1 VQNYFLS
8 SLATI
13 LKNNDFYFFYLKKQ
27 NLMCYEVLFIY
38 ELNFKSLLSM
48 KKFFA
53 SAVLLSMNIGVM
65 AQNDLIKSVID
76 GSFFN
81 FPQIRESVCDMRMFF
96 PTKGVKPAEYNRYD
110 FKTKY
115 DESIAKVMFETLN
128 GELISFEESLD
139 LAKADGIIV
148 LHKGK
153 IVFERYYGFLE
164 PDGTHAV
171 MSVSKT
177 LTGTLGAVLV
187 AEGIL
192 DENKK
197 VSYYVEELS
206 GSAFGSATIR
216 ELLDMTTALDYDEN
230 YNNPNSRIWEF
241 SQAGTPYPKPEDY
254 TGAKSYREFLQTVKQ
269 NGKHGQKFAYKTI
282 NTDALAWVITKVC
295 DKPLADLISERF
307 FKPMGAHI
315 EGYYQLDATGTEFAG
330 GGFNAALRDLAAFG
344 EMIRNDG
351 FFNGKQIIPQGLMRD
366 IIENSNANKFDKDSY
381 PLLKGWAYRNMWWV
395 MKNSDQAFCARGVH
409 GQVIYINPVA
419 ETVIVRLA
427 SHPEASNSVNDP
439 FSLPAYQAVADYL
452 KTK

>member
-1 VQNYFLS
+1 
-8 SLATI
+8 
-13 LKNNDFYFFYLKKQ
+13 
-27 NLMCYEVLFIY
+27 MCYEVLFIY

-192 DENKK
+192 DESKK

-315 EGYYQLDATGTEFAG
+315 EGYYQLDATGNEFAG

-419 ETVIVRLA
+419 ETVIVRLS
-427 SHPEASNSVNDP
+427 SHPNASNSVNDP

>member
-1 VQNYFLS
+1 
-8 SLATI
+8 
-13 LKNNDFYFFYLKKQ
+13 
-27 NLMCYEVLFIY
+27 MCYEVLFIY

-48 KKFFA
+48 KKFVA

>member
-1 VQNYFLS
+1 MY
-8 SLATI
+8 
-13 LKNNDFYFFYLKKQ
+13 
-27 NLMCYEVLFIY
+27 YEVLFIY

-48 KKFFA
+48 KKFVA
-53 SAVLLSMNIGVM
+53 SAVLLSMNIGAM

-76 GSFFN
+76 GSFFD

-96 PTKGVKPAEYNRYD
+96 PTKGVKPAEYNRYE
-110 FKTKY
+110 FKEKH
-115 DESIAKVMFETLN
+115 DDAIANIMFETLN

-187 AEGIL
+187 AEGVL
-192 DENKK
+192 DETKTA
-197 VSYYVEELS
+197 SYYVPELS
-206 GSAFGSATIR
+206 GSAFGNATIR
-216 ELLDMTTALDYDEN
+216 ELLDMTTALDYDED

-254 TGAKSYREFLQTVKQ
+254 KGAKSYREFLQTVKQ
-269 NGKHGQKFAYKTI
+269 KGVHGKKFAYRTI
-282 NTDALAWVITKVC
+282 NTDALAWVITRVC
-295 DKPLADLISERF
+295 DKPLAVLISERF
-307 FKPMGAHI
+307 WKPMGAHV
-315 EGYYQLDATGTEFAG
+315 EAYYQLDATGTEFAG
-330 GGFNAALRDLAAFG
+330 GGFDASLRDLAAFG

-366 IIENSNANKFDKDSY
+366 IIENSNANKFDKKSY

-419 ETVIVRLA
+419 ETVIVRLS
-427 SHPEASNSVNDP
+427 SHPNASNSVNDP

>member
-1 VQNYFLS
+1 
-8 SLATI
+8 
-13 LKNNDFYFFYLKKQ
+13 
-27 NLMCYEVLFIY
+27 MCYEVLFIY

-110 FKTKY
+110 FKSKN
-115 DESIAKVMFETLN
+115 DDAIGDLMFETLD
-128 GELISFEESLD
+128 GKLISFNQSLD
-139 LAKADGIIV
+139 MAKADGIIV

-153 IVFERYYGFLE
+153 IVFERYYAFLE

-192 DENKK
+192 DEKQK
-197 VSYYVEELS
+197 VSYYVPELKK
-206 GSAFGSATIR
+206 SAFGNATIR

-230 YNNPNSRIWEF
+230 YNNPSSRIWEF
-241 SQAGTPYPKPEDY
+241 SQAGTPYPKPDNY
-254 TGAKSYREFLQTVKQ
+254 KGAKSYREFLQTVKQ
-269 NGKHGQKFAYKTI
+269 KGTHGEKFGYKTI

-307 FKPMGAHI
+307 WKPMGAHI
-315 EGYYQLDATGTEFAG
+315 EAYYQLDATGTEFAG

-351 FFNGKQIIPQGLMRD
+351 YFNGKQIIPQGLMKD
-366 IIENSNANKFDKDSY
+366 IIENSNANKFDKESY

-395 MKNSDQAFCARGVH
+395 TKNNDKAFCARGVH
-409 GQVIYINPVA
+409 GQVIYIDPVA
-419 ETVIVRLA
+419 EMVIVRLS
-427 SHPEASNSVNDP
+427 SHAEASNAVNDP

>member
-1 VQNYFLS
+1 
-8 SLATI
+8 
-13 LKNNDFYFFYLKKQ
+13 
-27 NLMCYEVLFIY
+27 MCYEVLFIY

-254 TGAKSYREFLQTVKQ
+254 TGAKSYREFLQSVKQ

-427 SHPEASNSVNDP
+427 SHPNASNSVNDP

>member
-1 VQNYFLS
+1 MY
-8 SLATI
+8 
-13 LKNNDFYFFYLKKQ
+13 
-27 NLMCYEVLFIY
+27 YEVLFIY

-192 DENKK
+192 DESKK
-197 VSYYVEELS
+197 VSCYVEELS

>member
-1 VQNYFLS
+1 
-8 SLATI
+8 
-13 LKNNDFYFFYLKKQ
+13 
-27 NLMCYEVLFIY
+27 MCYEVLFIY

-48 KKFFA
+48 KKFVA

-110 FKTKY
+110 FKSKN
-115 DESIAKVMFETLN
+115 DDAIGDLMFETLD
-128 GELISFEESLD
+128 GKLISFNQSLD
-139 LAKADGIIV
+139 MAKADGIIV

-153 IVFERYYGFLE
+153 IVFERYYAFLE

-192 DENKK
+192 DEKQK
-197 VSYYVEELS
+197 VSYYVPELKK
-206 GSAFGSATIR
+206 SAFGNATIR

-230 YNNPNSRIWEF
+230 YNNPSSRIWEF
-241 SQAGTPYPKPEDY
+241 SQAGTPYPKPDNY
-254 TGAKSYREFLQTVKQ
+254 KGAKSYREFLQTVKQ
-269 NGKHGQKFAYKTI
+269 KGTHGEKFGYKTI

-307 FKPMGAHI
+307 WKPMGAHI
-315 EGYYQLDATGTEFAG
+315 EAYYQLDATGTEFAG

-351 FFNGKQIIPQGLMRD
+351 YFNGKQIIPQGLMKD
-366 IIENSNANKFDKDSY
+366 IIENSNANKFDKESY

-395 MKNSDQAFCARGVH
+395 TKNNDKAFCARGVH
-409 GQVIYINPVA
+409 GQVIYIDPVA
-419 ETVIVRLA
+419 EMVIVRLS
-427 SHPEASNSVNDP
+427 SHAEASNAVNDP

>member
-1 VQNYFLS
+1 
-8 SLATI
+8 
-13 LKNNDFYFFYLKKQ
+13 
-27 NLMCYEVLFIY
+27 MCYEVLFIY

-197 VSYYVEELS
+197 VSYYVPELS
-206 GSAFGSATIR
+206 NSAFGNATIR

-351 FFNGKQIIPQGLMRD
+351 FFNGKQILPQGLMRD
-366 IIENSNANKFDKDSY
+366 IIENSNANKFDKESY

-395 MKNSDQAFCARGVH
+395 MKNEDKAFCARGVH

>member
-1 VQNYFLS
+1 
-8 SLATI
+8 
-13 LKNNDFYFFYLKKQ
+13 
-27 NLMCYEVLFIY
+27 MLFIY
-38 ELNFKSLLSM
+38 ELILKYLLPM
-48 KKFFA
+48 KKLLA

-96 PTKGVKPAEYNRYD
+96 PTKGVKPAEYNRYE
-110 FKTKY
+110 FKEKH
-115 DESIAKVMFETLN
+115 DDAIANVMFETLN

-187 AEGIL
+187 AQGIL

-197 VSYYVEELS
+197 ASYYVPELS
-206 GSAFGSATIR
+206 VSAFGNATIR

-241 SQAGTPYPKPEDY
+241 SQAGTPYPKPENY
-254 TGAKSYREFLQTVKQ
+254 KGAKSYREFLQTVKQ
-269 NGKHGQKFAYKTI
+269 KGKHGQKFAYKTI
-282 NTDALAWVITKVC
+282 NTDALAWVITRVC
-295 DKPLADLISERF
+295 DKPLANLISEYF
-307 FKPMGAHI
+307 WQPMGAHF
-315 EGYYQLDATGTEFAG
+315 EGYYQLDGTGTEFAG
-330 GGFNAALRDLAAFG
+330 GGFNGALRDLAAFG

-351 FFNGKQIIPQGLMRD
+351 FFNGKQIIPKGLMSD
-366 IIENSNANKFDKDSY
+366 IIENSNASKFDKESY

-409 GQVIYINPVA
+409 GQVIYINPTA

-427 SHPEASNSVNDP
+427 SHPEASNGVNDP

>member
-1 VQNYFLS
+1 
-8 SLATI
+8 
-13 LKNNDFYFFYLKKQ
+13 
-27 NLMCYEVLFIY
+27 
-38 ELNFKSLLSM
+38 M

-53 SAVLLSMNIGVM
+53 SAVLLSMNIGAM

-76 GSFFN
+76 GSFFK

-96 PTKGVKPAEYNRYD
+96 PTKGVKPAEYNRYE
-110 FKTKY
+110 FKEKH
-115 DESIAKVMFETLN
+115 DDAIANIMFETLN
-128 GELISFEESLD
+128 GELISFEQSLD

-187 AEGIL
+187 AEGVL
-192 DENKK
+192 DETKTA
-197 VSYYVEELS
+197 SYYVPELS
-206 GSAFGSATIR
+206 GSAFGNATIR
-216 ELLDMTTALDYDEN
+216 ELLDMTTALDYDED

-241 SQAGTPYPKPEDY
+241 SQAGTPYPKPENY
-254 TGAKSYREFLQTVKQ
+254 TGAKSYREFLTTVKQ
-269 NGKHGQKFAYKTI
+269 YGKHGQKFGYKTI
-282 NTDALAWVITKVC
+282 NTDALAWVITRVC

-307 FKPMGAHI
+307 WKPMGAHF

-330 GGFNAALRDLAAFG
+330 GGFNGALRDLAAFG

-351 FFNGKQIIPQGLMRD
+351 YFNGKQIIPQGLMND
-366 IIENSNANKFDKDSY
+366 IIKNSNANKFDKENY

-395 MKNSDQAFCARGVH
+395 MKNDDKAFCARGVH
-409 GQVIYINPVA
+409 GQVIYINPTA
-419 ETVIVRLA
+419 EMVIVRLA
-427 SHPEASNSVNDP
+427 SHPEASNGVNDP

>member
-1 VQNYFLS
+1 
-8 SLATI
+8 
-13 LKNNDFYFFYLKKQ
+13 
-27 NLMCYEVLFIY
+27 MCYEVLFIY

-351 FFNGKQIIPQGLMRD
+351 FFNGKQILPQGLMRD
-366 IIENSNANKFDKDSY
+366 IIENSNANKFDKESY

-395 MKNSDQAFCARGVH
+395 MKNEDKAFCARGVH

>member
-1 VQNYFLS
+1 
-8 SLATI
+8 
-13 LKNNDFYFFYLKKQ
+13 
-27 NLMCYEVLFIY
+27 MCYEVLFIY

-427 SHPEASNSVNDP
+427 SHPNASNSVNDP

>member
-1 VQNYFLS
+1 
-8 SLATI
+8 
-13 LKNNDFYFFYLKKQ
+13 
-27 NLMCYEVLFIY
+27 
-38 ELNFKSLLSM
+38 M
-48 KKFFA
+48 KKLLA

-110 FKTKY
+110 FKSKN
-115 DESIAKVMFETLN
+115 DDAIGDLMFETLD
-128 GELISFEESLD
+128 GKLISFNQSLD
-139 LAKADGIIV
+139 MAKADGIIV

-153 IVFERYYGFLE
+153 IVFERYYAFLE

-192 DENKK
+192 DEKQK
-197 VSYYVEELS
+197 VSYYVPELKK
-206 GSAFGSATIR
+206 SAFGNATIR

-230 YNNPNSRIWEF
+230 YNNPSSRIWEF
-241 SQAGTPYPKPEDY
+241 SQAGTPYPKPDNY
-254 TGAKSYREFLQTVKQ
+254 KGAKSYREFLQTVKQ
-269 NGKHGQKFAYKTI
+269 KGTHGEKFGYKTI

-307 FKPMGAHI
+307 WKPMGAHI
-315 EGYYQLDATGTEFAG
+315 EAYYQLDATGTEFAG

-351 FFNGKQIIPQGLMRD
+351 YFNGKQIIPQGLMKD
-366 IIENSNANKFDKDSY
+366 IIENSNANKFDKESY

-395 MKNSDQAFCARGVH
+395 TKNNDKAFCARGVH
-409 GQVIYINPVA
+409 GQVIYIDPVA
-419 ETVIVRLA
+419 EMVIVRLS
-427 SHPEASNSVNDP
+427 SHAEASNAVNDP

>member
-1 VQNYFLS
+1 
-8 SLATI
+8 
-13 LKNNDFYFFYLKKQ
+13 
-27 NLMCYEVLFIY
+27 MLFIY
-38 ELNFKSLLSM
+38 ELILKSLLSM
-48 KKFFA
+48 KKLLA

-110 FKTKY
+110 FNTKY
-115 DESIAKVMFETLN
+115 DEAIAKVMFETLN

-197 VSYYVEELS
+197 VSYYVPELS
-206 GSAFGSATIR
+206 NSAFGSATIR

-254 TGAKSYREFLQTVKQ
+254 TGAKSYREFLQSVKQ
-269 NGKHGQKFAYKTI
+269 NGKHGEKFGYKTI

-295 DKPLADLISERF
+295 NKPLADLISERF

-351 FFNGKQIIPQGLMRD
+351 FFNGKQILPQGLMKD
-366 IIENSNANKFDKDSY
+366 IIENSNANKFDKESY

-395 MKNSDQAFCARGVH
+395 MKNEDKAFCARGVH

-439 FSLPAYQAVADYL
+439 FSLPAYQALADYL

>member
-1 VQNYFLS
+1 MY
-8 SLATI
+8 
-13 LKNNDFYFFYLKKQ
+13 
-27 NLMCYEVLFIY
+27 YEVLFIY

-96 PTKGVKPAEYNRYD
+96 PTKGVKPAEYNRYE
-110 FKTKY
+110 FKTKS
-115 DESIAKVMFETLN
+115 DDAIANIMFETLN

-187 AEGIL
+187 AEGVL
-192 DENKK
+192 DEGKTA
-197 VSYYVEELS
+197 SYYVPELQ
-206 GSAFGSATIR
+206 GSAFGNATIR

-230 YNNPNSRIWEF
+230 YNNPSSRIWEF

-254 TGAKSYREFLQTVKQ
+254 KGAKSYREFLQSVKQ
-269 NGKHGQKFAYKTI
+269 KGVHGKKFAYKTI
-282 NTDALAWVITKVC
+282 NTDALAWVITRVC
-295 DKPLADLISERF
+295 DKSLADLISERF
-307 FKPMGAHI
+307 FKPMGAHV

-330 GGFNAALRDLAAFG
+330 GGFNGALRDLAAFG

-351 FFNGKQIIPQGLMRD
+351 FFNGKQILPKGLMND
-366 IIENSNANKFDKDSY
+366 LLEKSNANKFDKESY
-381 PLLKGWAYRNMWWV
+381 PILKGWAYRNMWWIT
-395 MKNSDQAFCARGVH
+395 KNSDNAFCARGVH
-409 GQVIYINPVA
+409 GQVIYINPKA
-419 ETVIVRLA
+419 EMVLVRLA

>member
-1 VQNYFLS
+1 
-8 SLATI
+8 
-13 LKNNDFYFFYLKKQ
+13 
-27 NLMCYEVLFIY
+27 MCYEVLFIY

-192 DENKK
+192 DESKK

>member
-1 VQNYFLS
+1 MVM
-8 SLATI
+8 
-13 LKNNDFYFFYLKKQ
+13 FFNV
-27 NLMCYEVLFIY
+27 NLI
-38 ELNFKSLLSM
+38 
-48 KKFFA
+48 
-53 SAVLLSMNIGVM
+53 
-65 AQNDLIKSVID
+65 AQTDLIKSVID

-96 PTKGVKPAEYNRYD
+96 PTKGVKPAEYNRYE
-110 FKTKY
+110 FKTKS
-115 DESIAKVMFETLN
+115 DDAIANIMFETLN

-187 AEGIL
+187 AEGVL
-192 DENKK
+192 DEGKTA
-197 VSYYVEELS
+197 SYYVPELQ
-206 GSAFGSATIR
+206 GSAFGNATIR

-254 TGAKSYREFLQTVKQ
+254 TGAKSYREFLQSVKQ
-269 NGKHGQKFAYKTI
+269 KGVHGKKFAYKTI
-282 NTDALAWVITKVC
+282 NTDALAWVITRVC
-295 DKPLADLISERF
+295 DKSLADLISERF
-307 FKPMGAHI
+307 FKPMGAHV

-330 GGFNAALRDLAAFG
+330 GGFNGALRDLAAFG

-351 FFNGKQIIPQGLMRD
+351 FFNGKQILPKGLMND
-366 IIENSNANKFDKDSY
+366 LLEKSNANKFDKESY
-381 PLLKGWAYRNMWWV
+381 PILKGWAYRNMWWIT
-395 MKNSDQAFCARGVH
+395 KNSDNAFCARGVH
-409 GQVIYINPVA
+409 GQVIYINPKA
-419 ETVIVRLA
+419 EMVLVRLA

>member
-1 VQNYFLS
+1 MY
-8 SLATI
+8 
-13 LKNNDFYFFYLKKQ
+13 
-27 NLMCYEVLFIY
+27 YEVLFIY

-96 PTKGVKPAEYNRYD
+96 PTKGVKPAEYNRYE
-110 FKTKY
+110 FKEKH
-115 DESIAKVMFETLN
+115 DDAIANIMFETLN

-187 AEGIL
+187 AEGVL
-192 DENKK
+192 DETKTA
-197 VSYYVEELS
+197 SYYVPELS
-206 GSAFGSATIR
+206 GSAFGNATIR
-216 ELLDMTTALDYDEN
+216 ELLDMTTALDYDED

-241 SQAGTPYPKPEDY
+241 SQAGTPYPKPENY

-269 NGKHGQKFAYKTI
+269 KGVHGKKFAYRTI
-282 NTDALAWVITKVC
+282 NTDALAWIITRVC
-295 DKPLADLISERF
+295 DKPLAVLISERF
-307 FKPMGAHI
+307 WKPMGAHV
-315 EGYYQLDATGTEFAG
+315 EAYYQLDATGTEFAG
-330 GGFNAALRDLAAFG
+330 GGFDASLRDLAAFG

-351 FFNGKQIIPQGLMRD
+351 FFNGKQIIPKGLMKD
-366 IIENSNANKFDKDSY
+366 IIENSNANKFDKASY

-395 MKNSDQAFCARGVH
+395 TKNTDKAFCARGVH
-409 GQVIYINPVA
+409 GQVIFINPVA
-419 ETVIVRLA
+419 EMVIVRLA
-427 SHPEASNSVNDP
+427 SHPQASNGVNDP
-439 FSLPAYQAVADYL
+439 FSLPAYQAIADYL
-452 KTK
+452 KSKD

>member
-1 VQNYFLS
+1 
-8 SLATI
+8 
-13 LKNNDFYFFYLKKQ
+13 
-27 NLMCYEVLFIY
+27 MCYEVLFIY

>member
-1 VQNYFLS
+1 MY
-8 SLATI
+8 
-13 LKNNDFYFFYLKKQ
+13 
-27 NLMCYEVLFIY
+27 YEVLFIY
-38 ELNFKSLLSM
+38 KLNFKSLLSM
-48 KKFFA
+48 KKFVA

-96 PTKGVKPAEYNRYD
+96 PTKGVKPAEYNRYE
-110 FKTKY
+110 FKEKH
-115 DESIAKVMFETLN
+115 DDAIANIMFETLN

-187 AEGIL
+187 AEGVL
-192 DENKK
+192 DETKTA
-197 VSYYVEELS
+197 SYYVPELS
-206 GSAFGSATIR
+206 GSAFGNATIR
-216 ELLDMTTALDYDEN
+216 ELLDMTTALDYDED

-241 SQAGTPYPKPEDY
+241 SQAGTPYPKPENY

-269 NGKHGQKFAYKTI
+269 KGVHGKKFAYRTI
-282 NTDALAWVITKVC
+282 NTDALAWVITRVC
-295 DKPLADLISERF
+295 DKPLAVLISERF
-307 FKPMGAHI
+307 WKPMGAHV
-315 EGYYQLDATGTEFAG
+315 EAYYQLDATGTEFAG
-330 GGFNAALRDLAAFG
+330 GGFDASLRDLAAFG

-351 FFNGKQIIPQGLMRD
+351 FFNGKQIIPKGLMKD
-366 IIENSNANKFDKDSY
+366 IIENSNANKFDKASY

-395 MKNSDQAFCARGVH
+395 TKNTDKAFCARGVH
-409 GQVIYINPVA
+409 GQVIFINPVA
-419 ETVIVRLA
+419 EMVIVRLA
-427 SHPEASNSVNDP
+427 SHPQASNGVNDP

-452 KTK
+452 KSKD

>member
-1 VQNYFLS
+1 
-8 SLATI
+8 
-13 LKNNDFYFFYLKKQ
+13 
-27 NLMCYEVLFIY
+27 
-38 ELNFKSLLSM
+38 
-48 KKFFA
+48 
-53 SAVLLSMNIGVM
+53 
-65 AQNDLIKSVID
+65 
-76 GSFFN
+76 
-81 FPQIRESVCDMRMFF
+81 MFF

-192 DENKK
+192 DESKK

>member
-1 VQNYFLS
+1 
-8 SLATI
+8 
-13 LKNNDFYFFYLKKQ
+13 
-27 NLMCYEVLFIY
+27 MCYEVLFIY

-48 KKFFA
+48 KKFVA

-427 SHPEASNSVNDP
+427 SHPNASNSVNDP

>member
-1 VQNYFLS
+1 MY
-8 SLATI
+8 
-13 LKNNDFYFFYLKKQ
+13 
-27 NLMCYEVLFIY
+27 YEVLFIY

-48 KKFFA
+48 KKFVA

-96 PTKGVKPAEYNRYD
+96 PTKGVKPAEYNRYE
-110 FKTKY
+110 FKEKH
-115 DESIAKVMFETLN
+115 DDAIANIMFETLN

-187 AEGIL
+187 AEGVL
-192 DENKK
+192 DETKTA
-197 VSYYVEELS
+197 SYYVPELS
-206 GSAFGSATIR
+206 GSAFENATIR
-216 ELLDMTTALDYDEN
+216 ELLDMTTALDYDED

-241 SQAGTPYPKPEDY
+241 SQAGTPYPKPENY
-254 TGAKSYREFLQTVKQ
+254 TGAKNYREFLQTVKQ
-269 NGKHGQKFAYKTI
+269 KGVHGKKFAYRTI
-282 NTDALAWVITKVC
+282 NTDALAWVITRVC
-295 DKPLADLISERF
+295 DKPLAVLISERF
-307 FKPMGAHI
+307 WKPMGAHV
-315 EGYYQLDATGTEFAG
+315 EAYYQLDATGTEFAG
-330 GGFNAALRDLAAFG
+330 GGFDASLRDLAAFG

-351 FFNGKQIIPQGLMRD
+351 FFNGKQIIPKGLMKD
-366 IIENSNANKFDKDSY
+366 IIENSNANKFDKASY

-395 MKNSDQAFCARGVH
+395 TKNTDKAFCARGVH
-409 GQVIYINPVA
+409 GQVIFINPVA
-419 ETVIVRLA
+419 EMVIVRLA
-427 SHPEASNSVNDP
+427 SHPQASNGVNDP

-452 KTK
+452 KSKD

>member
-1 VQNYFLS
+1 MY
-8 SLATI
+8 
-13 LKNNDFYFFYLKKQ
+13 
-27 NLMCYEVLFIY
+27 YEVLFIY
-38 ELNFKSLLSM
+38 ELILKSLLSM
-48 KKFFA
+48 KKLLA

-115 DESIAKVMFETLN
+115 DEAIAKVMFETLN

-197 VSYYVEELS
+197 ASYYVPELS
-206 GSAFGSATIR
+206 ASAFGNATIR

-241 SQAGTPYPKPEDY
+241 SQAGTPYPKPENY
-254 TGAKSYREFLQTVKQ
+254 KGAKSYREFLQSVKQ
-269 NGKHGQKFAYKTI
+269 NGKHGEKFGYKTI

-295 DKPLADLISERF
+295 NKPLADLISERF

-351 FFNGKQIIPQGLMRD
+351 FFNGKQIIPQGLMKD
-366 IIENSNANKFDKDSY
+366 IIENSNANKFDKESY

-395 MKNSDQAFCARGVH
+395 MKNKDKAFCARGVH

>member
-1 VQNYFLS
+1 MVM
-8 SLATI
+8 
-13 LKNNDFYFFYLKKQ
+13 FFNV
-27 NLMCYEVLFIY
+27 NLI
-38 ELNFKSLLSM
+38 
-48 KKFFA
+48 
-53 SAVLLSMNIGVM
+53 
-65 AQNDLIKSVID
+65 AQTDLIKSVID

-96 PTKGVKPAEYNRYD
+96 PTKGVKPAEYNRYE
-110 FKTKY
+110 FKTKS
-115 DESIAKVMFETLN
+115 DDAIANIMFETLN
-128 GELISFEESLD
+128 GELISFEESLE

-164 PDGTHAV
+164 LDGTHAV

-187 AEGIL
+187 AEGVL
-192 DENKK
+192 DEGKTA
-197 VSYYVEELS
+197 SYYVPELQ
-206 GSAFGSATIR
+206 GSAFGNATIR

-230 YNNPNSRIWEF
+230 YNNPSSRIWEF

-254 TGAKSYREFLQTVKQ
+254 KGAKSYREFLQSVKQ
-269 NGKHGQKFAYKTI
+269 KGVHGKKFAYKTI
-282 NTDALAWVITKVC
+282 NTDALAWVITRVC
-295 DKPLADLISERF
+295 DKSLADLISERF
-307 FKPMGAHI
+307 FKPMGAHV

-330 GGFNAALRDLAAFG
+330 GGFNGALRDLAAFG

-351 FFNGKQIIPQGLMRD
+351 FFNGKQILPKGLMND
-366 IIENSNANKFDKDSY
+366 LLEKSNANKFDKESY
-381 PLLKGWAYRNMWWV
+381 PILKGWAYRNMWWIT
-395 MKNSDQAFCARGVH
+395 KNSDNAFCARGVH
-409 GQVIYINPVA
+409 GQVIYINPKA
-419 ETVIVRLA
+419 EMVLVRLA

>member
-1 VQNYFLS
+1 
-8 SLATI
+8 
-13 LKNNDFYFFYLKKQ
+13 
-27 NLMCYEVLFIY
+27 
-38 ELNFKSLLSM
+38 M

-192 DENKK
+192 DESKK